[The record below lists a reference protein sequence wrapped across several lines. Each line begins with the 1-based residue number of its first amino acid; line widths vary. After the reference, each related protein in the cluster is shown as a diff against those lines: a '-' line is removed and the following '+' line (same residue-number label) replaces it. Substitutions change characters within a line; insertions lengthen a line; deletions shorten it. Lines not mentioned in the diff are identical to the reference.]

1 MANKIKVRVVV
12 NFSPLRKEKIDNLKK
27 ILVEASLARI
37 VTKNQN

>member
-1 MANKIKVRVVV
+1 MANKIKVRVAVK
-12 NFSPLRKEKIDNLKK
+12 FSPLRKEKIDNLKK